1 MLLTNFIELFL
12 DSAPWLLIGLVFA
25 GVLKSFIP
33 MAWMNKQ
40 LGNNKTSS
48 IFKAALFGAPLPLCS
63 CGVIPAAIGLRR
75 AGASKS
81 ATTSFLVSTPET
93 GIDSI
98 SLSYAMLG
106 PFMAIIR
113 PIAAV
118 SSAILAGLLV
128 RKEDM
133 LDSPATEP
141 KTQSSCCSTK
151 TTTEKKELE
160 KKEPEKKEKTSSSCC
175 SSQAKETVEVAK
187 TSCCSTKQP
196 VEEKAQEKP
205 NSSCCSSTQTKE
217 PAAEKAPKKA
227 DVTAATPSFME
238 KIKSGLSF
246 ATSNLV
252 RDISIWLII
261 GLFFA
266 ALIETYVPSSFLAQW
281 GNGII
286 AMLVMV
292 VISIPMY
299 ICASASTPIAA
310 ALLLSGVSPGAV
322 LVFMLAGPA
331 TNIATLGVVYKEL
344 GKRSLIGY
352 LSGVLIGA
360 LFFGWLTD
368 LLVNKFAINVT
379 PLIGHD
385 HQLLPEFITIS
396 TGILLAIL
404 MIKEGAKSIVK
415 WKRA

>member
-33 MAWMNKQ
+33 MTWMNRQ

-128 RKEDM
+128 RKEDR
-133 LDSPATEP
+133 LDSSAT
-141 KTQSSCCSTK
+141 KLKAQSSCCSTK
-151 TTTEKKELE
+151 PTTER
-160 KKEPEKKEKTSSSCC
+160 KEPEKKEKNSSSCC
-175 SSQAKETVEVAK
+175 ASQEKETVEEAK

-217 PAAEKAPKKA
+217 PAVEKTPKEA
-227 DVTAATPSFME
+227 DLTKATPSLVE
-238 KIKSGLSF
+238 KITSGLNF

-368 LLVNKFAINVT
+368 LLVNKFAVNVT

-396 TGILLAIL
+396 TGVLLAIL
-404 MIKEGAKSIVK
+404 MIKEGAKSIFQ